1 MSLNLPKLH
10 LSRFPKWLWITILV
24 LVVIRLAL
32 PYIGLHTIN
41 WALAN
46 KMGTY
51 DGRIQDFDLS
61 LYRGAYQLQ
70 GLQIKKKDSDLP
82 PILAVNEIDLS
93 IAWRTL
99 FSGSI
104 AADVQIDRAVVRLM
118 DSDKKEKKQL
128 GNDEP
133 GAKEAIKVI
142 IPILVESVVIK
153 NSAFYFTNNDLKIA
167 LPVQIESIY
176 GKAEDLISLS
186 NKPSESL
193 SPFELEGFAMGHSQ
207 IKLNGKVDVLAD
219 PLRLDVNFS
228 LVEFHPK
235 SVNALLLSYLPL
247 DLTSGAISIYG
258 ETAMAKGELKGYV
271 NLFLK
276 DVDVV
281 APDQKLLGVKH
292 FFFEIISA
300 AANWILKNKEKVLAA
315 HIPFSRVGGKFD
327 VKYGEAF
334 SSVIENKKDPLKK
347 GFDNSISLKNIEG
360 K

>member
-1 MSLNLPKLH
+1 MPLNLKKLQ
-10 LSRFPKWLWITILV
+10 LGRFPKWLWITILI

-32 PYIGLHTIN
+32 PYVGLYTIN

-70 GLQIKKKDSDLP
+70 GLQIKKKNSDLP
-82 PILAVNEIDLS
+82 PILAVKEIDLS

-99 FSGSI
+99 LSGKI
-104 AADVQIDRAVVRLM
+104 AADVQIDRMVVRLM

-128 GNDEP
+128 GDDEP
-133 GAKEAIKVI
+133 GAEDAAKAI
-142 IPILVESVVIK
+142 IPVSVESVVVK

-176 GKAEDLISLS
+176 GKVEDLLTRARGL
-186 NKPSESL
+186 SESI

-207 IKLNGKVDVLAD
+207 IKIDGKVDALAT
-219 PLRLDVNFS
+219 PIRLDVNFS

-247 DLTSGAISIYG
+247 DLTSGEISLYG
-258 ETAMAKGELKGYV
+258 ETAMSKGNVIGYI

-292 FFFEIISA
+292 FFIEVISA

-315 HIPFSRVGGKFD
+315 HIPFSKTGEKFD

-334 SSVIENKKDPLKK
+334 SSAIENRKEPLKK
-347 GFDNSISLKNIEG
+347 GFDNSISLKNLEG